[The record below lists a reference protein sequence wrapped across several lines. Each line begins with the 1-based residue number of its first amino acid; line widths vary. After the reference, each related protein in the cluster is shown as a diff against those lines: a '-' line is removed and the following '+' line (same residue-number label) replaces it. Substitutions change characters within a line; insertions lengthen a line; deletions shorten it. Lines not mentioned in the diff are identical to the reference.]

1 VGLAVFFLLLLRTNV
16 VRIEVGPERFKL
28 RMPRV
33 RGPVPLLGSITAEL
47 PYSAIA
53 SVETR
58 EEVYSTFGLVTEQR
72 AYSVV
77 TRDGVRLPLG
87 TMVENWSAP
96 LQLRFDQAAARI
108 AERAGTSVVERG
120 AVLVGG
126 TLRATI
132 RDAPPWSTEAM
143 TVWDTEVWHQR
154 AITTVQV
161 IAALGLAVALLRACI
176 RS

>member
-1 VGLAVFFLLLLRTNV
+1 
-16 VRIEVGPERFKL
+16 
-28 RMPRV
+28 MPRV
-33 RGPVPLLGSITAEL
+33 RGPVPLLGSIKADL
-47 PYSAIA
+47 PYSAVA

-108 AERAGTSVVERG
+108 AERAGHRSSSAARCWSAVRCARSSAMRRRG
-120 AVLVGG
+120 AP
-126 TLRATI
+126 R
-132 RDAPPWSTEAM
+132 
-143 TVWDTEVWHQR
+143 Q
-154 AITTVQV
+154 
-161 IAALGLAVALLRACI
+161 
-176 RS
+176 